1 MTAPT
6 EQETI
11 QMSSPATE
19 GSLKKQPATT
29 LALQNVLYEKMKGIA
44 YVTLNRPKVLNA
56 LNTPTWADLR
66 AAFEDARDDEAVR
79 GVILTGAGDKAFI
92 AGADVSELAH
102 VTALQAEQ
110 SSRFGQE
117 VLDLIENLGKPVV
130 AAINGFALGGGC
142 ETAMACTIRIAVEN
156 AKFGQPEVKLGL
168 VPGGGGTQRL
178 PRLVGKGRALQLIL
192 SGGMISAQEA
202 YRIGL
207 VNEIVPATDLI
218 TRAEAIL
225 TEIASAAPIAV
236 KYALEVT
243 NKGLETSQSEGL
255 LLEASYFG
263 LCAATEDK
271 KEGTSAFLEK
281 RVPQFHGR

>member
-1 MTAPT
+1 MVTAAVPLT
-6 EQETI
+6 
-11 QMSSPATE
+11 SSPSAVPSASPTAA
-19 GSLKKQPATT
+19 LT
-29 LALQNVLYEKMKGIA
+29 LTNVVYEKKGVFA
-44 YVTLNRPKVLNA
+44 YVTVNRPKVLNA
-56 LNTPTWADLR
+56 LNKATWVDLR
-66 AAFEDARDDEAVR
+66 TAFEDARDDAAVR

-92 AGADVSELAH
+92 AGADISELAR
-102 VTALQAEQ
+102 VTAFEAEE

-117 VLDLIENLGKPVV
+117 VLDLIEDLGKPVI
-130 AAINGFALGGGC
+130 AAVNGFALGGGC
-142 ETAMACTIRIAVEN
+142 ETAMACTIRLAVEN

-192 SGGMISAQEA
+192 SGETISAAEA

-207 VNEIVPATDLI
+207 VNEIVPAADLI
-218 TRAEAIL
+218 ARAEAIL
-225 TEIASAAPIAV
+225 KKIAANAPIAI
-236 KYALEVT
+236 KFALEVT

-281 RVPQFHGR
+281 RAPQFHGR